1 MKSGLET
8 FAERVPSQEKA
19 FEMLDR
25 LFAAAGP
32 TSVFSAPVVQGEYVA
47 VTAAETTIGLG
58 YGFGAGGSVD
68 SEPAPG
74 ADPGDTAGDGGFGT
88 GGGGGGMAAGR
99 PVAVIEIGPNGVRV
113 EPIVDPTKLGLAVF
127 TTFLGIA
134 TMLARARR
142 R

>member
-19 FEMLDR
+19 FEMLDK

-32 TSVFSAPVVQGEYVA
+32 TSVFSAPVAQGEYMA

-58 YGFGAGGSVD
+58 YGFGAGGGVE
-68 SEPAPG
+68 SEQA
-74 ADPGDTAGDGGFGT
+74 AAGDAGDAAGGGGFGT
-88 GGGGGGMAAGR
+88 GGGGGGMASGR

-113 EPIVDPTKLGLAVF
+113 EPIVDPTKMGLAFF

-134 TMLARARR
+134 TTIAKARR